1 MTNGPFFW
9 FILKT
14 KVVDTGLKVLNQ
26 LKNPKS
32 QTNCPRHIQ
41 FTESRSCPLILT
53 GSIHPKNAEI
63 TLFKG
68 HFS

>member
-1 MTNGPFFW
+1 MTNGPLFW

-32 QTNCPRHIQ
+32 QINCPRYIQ

-53 GSIHPKNAEI
+53 GNIHPKNAEI

>member
-1 MTNGPFFW
+1 MTNGPLFW

-32 QTNCPRHIQ
+32 QINCTRYIQ
-41 FTESRSCPLILT
+41 FSESRSCPLILT